1 MRDWLFKTEPDAY
14 SIDDLARDGRTRWD
28 GIRNYQARNR
38 LRDEVNAGDRV
49 LVYHSSCAVPAVVGI
64 ATVGGTAEPDPSQ
77 FDPES
82 PYYDPRSS
90 PQAPRW
96 VMVTLAYQAHLPT
109 PVTLKQIKTDP
120 VFAELELVH
129 RGRLSIQVVDPHSAA
144 LILERGGLQQ

>member
-64 ATVGGTAEPDPSQ
+64 ATVAGTAEPDPSQ